1 MSKTPPTLSGLIKE
15 YQRNIK
21 MREQILDKIKNL
33 DEKRL
38 EMSQQ
43 AQEQHKE
50 CDRLKR
56 LIDWC
61 IHSGESPVEAQLK
74 HTADQVKDL
83 LREKEKNPLFNN
95 MHNITSNTYNHLS
108 NHAHTI
114 TVTHD
119 PHKGLVS
126 GTALASNMGTMGIT
140 SDDLVLDLNIA
151 NRTP

>member
-83 LREKEKNPLFNN
+83 LREKDKNPLFNTVYN
-95 MHNITSNTYNHLS
+95 STVSTYNHLS
-108 NHAHTI
+108 NHTHTI
-114 TVTHD
+114 TVHD
-119 PHKGLVS
+119 PHMGLAS
-126 GTALASNMGTMGIT
+126 GTALASNMDAVGMA